1 MSGTSGHFPDTF
13 FNDSYNIPYSNVSH
27 PDHNILNHAHAPE
40 VSLTFS
46 KKLVCID
53 ANCSPYLLHI
63 LPPRSLLLRP
73 HLMKP

>member
-13 FNDSYNIPYSNVSH
+13 LNDSYNIPYSNVSH
-27 PDHNILNHAHAPE
+27 HDFNVLNHAHAPE

-46 KKLVCID
+46 VKLVCID
-53 ANCSPYLLHI
+53 ANCSLYLPHI
-63 LPPRSLLLRP
+63 PPPHSPLLRP